1 MSFRK
6 VRVRRYDRR
15 EAVEEGRHAGS
26 THRTSRAS
34 DKHVPCPNTGV
45 RACRASIA
53 LHRGYLDRITIVGAI
68 RRSTGTPGNAP
79 WNALGLPESQ
89 AETGTWRSVERG
101 NASLG
106 GGH

>member
-26 THRTSRAS
+26 THRAARAS
-34 DKHVPCPNTGV
+34 DNPVPCQKTGV
-45 RACRASIA
+45 RACRSSTAMHS
-53 LHRGYLDRITIVGAI
+53 GYIDRITIVGAI

-89 AETGTWRSVERG
+89 AEAGTWRSVERG
-101 NASLG
+101 N
-106 GGH
+106 